1 VIPEIGVILAAIIKQ
16 LVAFFIAA
24 TFFGG
29 VAQGADHD
37 FLSKQD
43 VIARI
48 IKDSIQ
54 RCDPQTQYHSV
65 DPYGAR
71 LASAL
76 KTSGKEPL
84 RNLLEN
90 KITVCLDQRLS
101 HQNTGAWYELNHN
114 PLYAGY
120 YSRNGHKVLTLW
132 DNGKAEAS
140 NIIYGFID
148 ALRGELN
155 NTQSDQA
162 IDGIFEKSLEKKG
175 NLSPLF
181 AVLSSPLGKFF
192 EGRDK
197 RLYAYWTPSS
207 DLKEEMDANP
217 SLITPPI
224 RECLQP
230 NSPPICKR

>member
-1 VIPEIGVILAAIIKQ
+1 MADITKQ

-24 TFFGG
+24 TVFGG

-48 IKDSIQ
+48 IDDSIQ

-76 KTSGKEPL
+76 KTSGDEAL
-84 RNLLEN
+84 RNLLKN

-120 YSRNGHKVLTLW
+120 YSRNGHKVLTFW

-140 NIIYGFID
+140 NIIDVFID
-148 ALRGELN
+148 ALRGEYN
-155 NTQSDQA
+155 GAHSDDA
-162 IDGIFEKSLEKKG
+162 VRGIFEKKLEKA
-175 NLSPLF
+175 NNIPPLF
-181 AVLSSPLGKFF
+181 AARTSPLGSFLA
-192 EGRDK
+192 GRDK
-197 RLYAYWTPSS
+197 RLYANWTPSS

-224 RECLQP
+224 RECLES
-230 NSPPICKR
+230 NSPPICGR